1 MSSRVRVTVSV
12 ERQGPQ
18 LDLLDSDVKL
28 MSAGRNDSDILGDD
42 REPNDGEVGVHID
55 GENVVVNRLE
65 GIDIDDE
72 DSFEFNGERRRVC
85 DTGRFSGV
93 ELRRDRR
100 VCDEVVLGVWDK
112 TVWERV

>member
-28 MSAGRNDSDILGDD
+28 MSAGRNDSDILGEDS
-42 REPNDGEVGVHID
+42 EPKDGDVGVPRD

-65 GIDIDDE
+65 GMDDE
-72 DSFEFNGERRRVC
+72 GSLDCKEERRRVC

-93 ELRRDRR
+93 ELSRERR

>member
-28 MSAGRNDSDILGDD
+28 MSAGKNDSDILGDE
-42 REPNDGEVGVHID
+42 REPNDGEVGVHRD

-65 GIDIDDE
+65 AIDIDDDE
-72 DSFEFNGERRRVC
+72 IFEFNGDKRRVC

-100 VCDEVVLGVWDK
+100 VWDEVVLGVWDK
-112 TVWERV
+112 TV